1 MNYLKSRNLELR
13 DIVQDFIYNKKNVK
27 IQSLQRYEN
36 LFLNHIKYD
45 LIGSKKIIKL
55 GIKDFIEYFERKN
68 EEKVSISVQ
77 KVLFY
82 IIKSSWTLGVNNNL
96 CNYISFDK
104 IKFKKN
110 KHQITVFSK
119 NEQLILEKY
128 LKNKT
133 NIRKVSLLICL
144 YTGIRIGEIC
154 GLKWKDVDL
163 DSKIIYINKTIIRIK
178 NPEKD
183 SLKKTIIISSTPKS
197 ETSTRKIPIP
207 DFINEI
213 LKNFRDKDEYY
224 ILSKSTSYYDPR
236 QLEEFYKR
244 TLKKCNIRYS
254 KFHTLR
260 HTFATRC
267 IESGIDVKTLSELLG
282 HASSEI
288 TLNIYIHSTTELKRT
303 SVEKLVTFMNL

>member
-1 MNYLKSRNLELR
+1 MFVFIFCSKS
-13 DIVQDFIYNKKNVK
+13 
-27 IQSLQRYEN
+27 
-36 LFLNHIKYD
+36 
-45 LIGSKKIIKL
+45 
-55 GIKDFIEYFERKN
+55 
-68 EEKVSISVQ
+68 
-77 KVLFY
+77 
-82 IIKSSWTLGVNNNL
+82 
-96 CNYISFDK
+96 K
-104 IKFKKN
+104 IK
-110 KHQITVFSK
+110 
-119 NEQLILEKY
+119 KY

-224 ILSKSTSYYDPR
+224 ILSKSCLQYY
-236 QLEEFYKR
+236 
-244 TLKKCNIRYS
+244 LKLVLCNLFR
-254 KFHTLR
+254 
-260 HTFATRC
+260 
-267 IESGIDVKTLSELLG
+267 
-282 HASSEI
+282 
-288 TLNIYIHSTTELKRT
+288 YIH
-303 SVEKLVTFMNL
+303 NL